1 MNAYSKDL
9 RLRALVA
16 ADRGMPRSEVA
27 EVFGIFSMPTMIKRC
42 LKRRR
47 ETGEVKLRP
56 TPGPQ
61 ARKWEAL
68 RELLPSRLA
77 RNPDLILAEHYELFE
92 EEGRVGVFSATM
104 SRVFER
110 LRRPLLLVGAE
121 LDEEER

>member
-1 MNAYSKDL
+1 MIDSYS
-9 RLRALVA
+9 RLS
-16 ADRGMPRSEVA
+16 P
-27 EVFGIFSMPTMIKRC
+27 
-42 LKRRR
+42 
-47 ETGEVKLRP
+47 
-56 TPGPQ
+56 
-61 ARKWEAL
+61 RKWEAL

>member
-1 MNAYSKDL
+1 MNAYFKDL

-27 EVFGIFSMPTMIKRC
+27 KVFGNFSMPTIKRC

-68 RELLPSRLA
+68 REELLPSRLA

-92 EEGRVGVFSATM
+92 EEGGVGVFSATM
-104 SRVFER
+104 SRVFGR